1 MNKTK
6 IIKNLP
12 NNIPSEII
20 SLIKSVTNIL
30 ESKPLEVDYNYTPT
44 INEIIELQK
53 TITQKQ
59 LHPQKNPFEIYWLFT
74 QSRKNSTWSLSRVSL
89 LLTNFNN
96 TELDHSLNL
105 RDLIYYM
112 LDFLS
117 KHNDVSE
124 PKHIA
129 LMISNLRKLVE
140 KQDEKLGKDRK
151 WLDTCCILP

>member
-59 LHPQKNPFEIYWLFT
+59 
-74 QSRKNSTWSLSRVSL
+74 
-89 LLTNFNN
+89 
-96 TELDHSLNL
+96 
-105 RDLIYYM
+105 
-112 LDFLS
+112 
-117 KHNDVSE
+117 
-124 PKHIA
+124 
-129 LMISNLRKLVE
+129 
-140 KQDEKLGKDRK
+140 
-151 WLDTCCILP
+151 